1 MIVVAGLLLSVVA
14 VLLVME
20 PVLRAAAGK
29 PVELAVPL
37 FVDSDDEDDPLQR
50 RRDRALAA
58 LREIEFDRATGKL
71 SDGDFQRM
79 TAAYQAEA
87 LEALRAV
94 DEANGGRAG
103 AQSAWPR
110 GSPLATRTHPRGQA
124 DAASVP
130 PANDATDPVEAL
142 IAEARAAARER
153 KQRFCAE
160 CGAPLEGSGR
170 FCVECGTAVAV

>member
-20 PVLRAAAGK
+20 PVLRAASGK

-71 SDGDFQRM
+71 SDDDFQRM
-79 TAAYQAEA
+79 HAAYQAEA

-94 DEANGGRAG
+94 DEANGGRADQTAG
-103 AQSAWPR
+103 ARDGRSRVSA
-110 GSPLATRTHPRGQA
+110 SA
-124 DAASVP
+124 P
-130 PANDATDPVEAL
+130 PAGDATDAVEAL
-142 IAEARAAARER
+142 IAEARATARER

-160 CGAPLEGSGR
+160 CGTPLEGSGR
-170 FCVECGTAVAV
+170 FCVECGTAVSV